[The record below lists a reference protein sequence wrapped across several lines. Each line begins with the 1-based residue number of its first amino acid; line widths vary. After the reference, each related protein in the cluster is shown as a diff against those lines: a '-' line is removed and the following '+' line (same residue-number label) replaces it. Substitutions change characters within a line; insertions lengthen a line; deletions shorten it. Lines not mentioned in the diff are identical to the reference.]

1 MLRACHPELLDSLP
15 PDHPDALHSR
25 RDLRLI
31 NRLMRN
37 QPWFESVL
45 PPLRR
50 EGERILEVGAG
61 TGELG
66 LGLGARGVAV
76 DGLDLW
82 PRPGAWPPDRAWH
95 RCDLRTF
102 ADFAAYPV
110 VIGNLIFHQFT
121 DAELGAIG
129 ARLRAT
135 ARVILACE
143 PARRRLAQIATS
155 ALLPFLGI
163 NHVTHHDARVSMQAG
178 FRGDELPRRLGLDA
192 RTWSYAC
199 TATALGANRMVA
211 VRRP

>member
-1 MLRACHPELLDSLP
+1 MLRACLPELLDSLP

-37 QPWFESVL
+37 QAWFESVL
-45 PPLRR
+45 PPLLRDDDCV
-50 EGERILEVGAG
+50 LEVGAG
-61 TGELG
+61 MGELG
-66 LGLGARGVAV
+66 LRLGARGVAV

-95 RCDLRTF
+95 RSDLRSFT
-102 ADFAAYPV
+102 DFAPYPV
-110 VIGNLIFHQFT
+110 VIGNLIFHQFS
-121 DAELGAIG
+121 DADLGEIG
-129 ARLRAT
+129 ARLRPT

-143 PARRRLAQIATS
+143 PARRRLGQIATS

-163 NHVTHHDARVSMQAG
+163 NHVTQHDARVSMQAG
-178 FRGDELPRRLGLDA
+178 FRGDELPARLGLNDGQW
-192 RTWSYAC
+192 TYAC
-199 TATALGANRMVA
+199 KTTVLGANRMVA